1 MYTKYLFLIKNC
13 QYTYNGNF
21 RLKSSFV
28 INNGANILFSN
39 NRQYSQKIQY
49 PRNLDFIE
57 KKKSVR
63 NYAVAI
69 GILTLGVSFAAVPL
83 YRIFCQSTG
92 YGGSVRHDIG
102 GEKIQNLKIDRS
114 RPIKVKFNSD
124 VGSKMSW
131 QFKPQQKD
139 LLVYPGETALAFY
152 TATNPTDVPI
162 TGISTYNILPFNAAP
177 YFNKIQCFCFEE
189 QQLNPNEQVDMP
201 VFFYIDPEF
210 CDDPQMENI
219 NEIILS
225 YTIFFEIFN
234 KEYMWQYN

>member
-57 KKKSVR
+57 KKKTVR

-83 YRIFCQSTG
+83 YRIFCQVGFYVLSFRILF
-92 YGGSVRHDIG
+92 S
-102 GEKIQNLKIDRS
+102 KINISLKNKFSLQVMEEVFVTILA
-114 RPIKVKFNSD
+114 VK
-124 VGSKMSW
+124 K
-131 QFKPQQKD
+131 
-139 LLVYPGETALAFY
+139 Y
-152 TATNPTDVPI
+152 
-162 TGISTYNILPFNAAP
+162 
-177 YFNKIQCFCFEE
+177 KI
-189 QQLNPNEQVDMP
+189 
-201 VFFYIDPEF
+201 
-210 CDDPQMENI
+210 
-219 NEIILS
+219 
-225 YTIFFEIFN
+225 
-234 KEYMWQYN
+234 